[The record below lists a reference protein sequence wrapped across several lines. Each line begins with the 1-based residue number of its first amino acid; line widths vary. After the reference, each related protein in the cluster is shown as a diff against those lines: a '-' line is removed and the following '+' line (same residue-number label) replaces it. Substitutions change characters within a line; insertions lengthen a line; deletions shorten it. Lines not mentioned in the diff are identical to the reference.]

1 MLQKLQLKE
10 LPPDQQDVY
19 NKKSEYQRM
28 LYEREQEAAHFKQL
42 YEETQL
48 NQKEIEKK
56 QIFNQLDTAL
66 SRPDV
71 DAIARSF
78 DAKLGQSGAF
88 KNEVIQRAAMIS
100 QATGKNLS
108 VEEAV
113 SETLKYV
120 AWNNQG
126 TGEKVVQPQAASSKP
141 VLPNVAGQATS
152 PVSQK
157 IKSLDDLKKLREQM
171 LNQ

>member
-1 MLQKLQLKE
+1 
-10 LPPDQQDVY
+10 
-19 NKKSEYQRM
+19 
-28 LYEREQEAAHFKQL
+28 
-42 YEETQL
+42 
-48 NQKEIEKK
+48 
-56 QIFNQLDTAL
+56 
-66 SRPDV
+66 
-71 DAIARSF
+71 
-78 DAKLGQSGAF
+78 
-88 KNEVIQRAAMIS
+88 MIS